1 MGEVRNNIDGKF
13 RDLKYERPD
22 LKKARKDFAE
32 YAGQFKAAA
41 TFEAADAAFLG
52 FQRIMESVT
61 TQNTIASI
69 RNTMNMK
76 DEFYDAE
83 IKFFNREMPKLM
95 MTLKKAV
102 KAVLASP
109 FRPQL
114 EEKYGSHM
122 FKDFEV
128 QQRLIKL
135 TTVLP
140 SIRENNLGTE
150 YSKTAAACSV
160 EFMGEKCNFY
170 GLLRHMQSTDREER
184 KAAFEAWAGL
194 YESVSDKLDAQYA
207 KLVKTRSLIARRL
220 GFKNYIDYV
229 YLARGRYDYDA
240 QKVAEFR
247 EAVRKYI
254 TPLCDRLFREQAG
267 RLGIEKLEW
276 YDESLCYPD
285 GNALPAGTP
294 EELTEKARLMYEEM
308 SPETGEFFNFMTEHE
323 LFDFV
328 TRENKHLGGYCTFLP
343 DYKAPFI
350 FSNFNGTSA
359 DIDVLTHEAG
369 HAFEAFYASRRLPLA
384 MQAFSTSEIDEIHSM
399 TMELFAYPY
408 MERFFGE
415 KTDKYI
421 YAHFTDAIKTIPYL
435 VSVDEFQHRVFENP
449 GSTSADWR
457 RFWREIEA
465 KYMPWRSYGGNAFLE
480 GGGFWMQKQHIFL
493 YPFYYVDYALAQLG
507 AFSLYRMQTEGGNAW
522 ASYLKLCGLGGMYGY
537 FETLKR
543 ADIPMPLEP
552 ETVKELA
559 TFAGVQAEKLK
570 ENVT

>member
-1 MGEVRNNIDGKF
+1 MEKF
-13 RDLKYERPD
+13 KDLKYERPD
-22 LKKARKDFAE
+22 LKKAKKDFAA
-32 YAGQFKAAA
+32 YCKQFSAAK
-41 TFEAADAAFLG
+41 TFAEADNAFLG
-52 FQRIMESVT
+52 FQRIMERVT

-95 MTLKKAV
+95 MTLKKAI

-122 FKDFEV
+122 FKEFEV

-135 TTVLP
+135 SIVLP
-140 SIRENNLGTE
+140 SIRENNLTTE

-170 GLLRHMQSTDREER
+170 GLLRHMQSTDRAER
-184 KAAFEAWAGL
+184 KAAFEAWAKL
-194 YESVSDKLDAQYA
+194 YEDVSGKLDQQYA
-207 KLVKTRSLIARRL
+207 KLVKTRCTIAKRL

-254 TPLCDRLFREQAG
+254 TPLCDKLFREQAA
-267 RLGIEKLEW
+267 RLGLGKLEW
-276 YDESLCYPD
+276 YDEDLCFSD
-285 GNALPAGTP
+285 GNALPIGTP
-294 EELTEKARLMYEEM
+294 EELTEKARQMYEEM

-328 TRENKHLGGYCTFLP
+328 TRENKHLGGYCTFMP

-369 HAFEAFYASRRLPLA
+369 HAFEAYYASRRLPL
-384 MQAFSTSEIDEIHSM
+384 MSQAFSTSEINEIHSM
-399 TMELFAYPY
+399 SMELFAYPY
-408 MERFFGE
+408 MERFFGD
-415 KTDKYI
+415 KTGKYL
-421 YAHFTDAIKTIPYL
+421 YAHFTDALKTIPYL
-435 VSVDEFQHRVFENP
+435 VCVDEFQHRVFENP

-457 RFWREIEA
+457 GYWREIEA
-465 KYMPWRSYGGNAFLE
+465 KYMPWRSYDGNAFLE

-493 YPFYYVDYALAQLG
+493 YPFYYIDYALAQLG
-507 AFSLYRMQTEGGNAW
+507 AFSLYRMKTEGEDAW
-522 ASYLKLCGLGGMYGY
+522 AGYLKLCGMGGMYGY

-543 ADIPMPLEP
+543 AGIPMPLDP
-552 ETVKELA
+552 
-559 TFAGVQAEKLK
+559 
-570 ENVT
+570 ENVKALAAFAEAQAAKLQTF